1 MDEEQGDRCYESL
14 NDEEQLT
21 PDDLL
26 CTDSYF
32 VQGLQDLNLDAD
44 FSKTVLAAAEA
55 GDELALD
62 RAAEVAVALAAAS
75 SERTQRQRLASQSYQ
90 EKVFSRPKAPPL
102 PMHLECG
109 TSRCS

>member
-32 VQGLQDLNLDAD
+32 VQGFRIL
-44 FSKTVLAAAEA
+44 T
-55 GDELALD
+55 
-62 RAAEVAVALAAAS
+62 
-75 SERTQRQRLASQSYQ
+75 
-90 EKVFSRPKAPPL
+90 
-102 PMHLECG
+102 
-109 TSRCS
+109 